1 MTREIISTPDA
12 PAAIGPYSQAVRAGD
27 LVFTAGQIGLHPD
40 TGDIVPGGIVAQT
53 EQVLRN
59 LSAVLEAAGTSMAN
73 VVKVT
78 VYMEDMA
85 QFGKMNA
92 VYARF
97 FPENPPARAAVEV
110 SELPKRVAVEMDCVA
125 VVGG

>member
-59 LSAVLEAAGTSMAN
+59 LSAVLEAAGTSIAN

>member
-1 MTREIISTPDA
+1 MTRDIIATPDA
-12 PAAIGPYSQAVRAGD
+12 PAAIGPYSQAVRTGD

-40 TGDIVPGGIVAQT
+40 TGEIVPGGITAQT

-59 LSAVLEAAGTSMAN
+59 LSAVLKAAGSSMAD

-78 VYMEDMA
+78 VYLEDMA
-85 QFGKMNA
+85 QFGKMNE
-92 VYARF
+92 VYARY

-110 SELPKRVAVEMDCVA
+110 SELPKRVAVEMDCIA
-125 VVGG
+125 VVQD